1 MNRNFSREV
10 ENNMVN
16 VLDIVEDEYIHPG
29 TRMCAGCAMALIY
42 RFALKAL
49 GPKTIL
55 TVPASCLTV
64 LHGMQ
69 GFCTTKVSVLHT
81 PFATTGAAASGIV
94 SSLEEKGLAD
104 EICVVAFAGDGGTT
118 DIGIQSLSGA
128 AERGT
133 NFIYAC
139 YDNEAYMNT
148 GVQRSGSTPLGA
160 FTATT
165 PGGKT
170 RAKKNMPKI
179 LEAHGISYV
188 ATANGSYPLDL
199 YEKFKK
205 ARDIKGTR
213 YIHILSACPPGWGYD
228 PKDTIRIGRLAN
240 DTGFWPLYEIING
253 KFVLSQSSK
262 KFLDPSKRKPI
273 EQYLN
278 AQKRFTKIS
287 KEDIE
292 AYSQYIEDQWK
303 EIKRRL
309 ENQ

>member
-1 MNRNFSREV
+1 MIKIMDVPE
-10 ENNMVN
+10 E
-16 VLDIVEDEYIHPG
+16 EYIYPG
-29 TRMCAGCAMALIY
+29 TRICAGCAMALIY

-94 SSLEEKGLAD
+94 ASLEELGLAD
-104 EICVVAFAGDGGTT
+104 EICVVAFAGDGGTA

-128 AERGT
+128 AERET

-160 FTATT
+160 LTATT
-165 PGGKT
+165 PGGKVQQ
-170 RAKKNMPKI
+170 KKNMPKI
-179 LEAHGISYV
+179 LEAHGIPYV

-199 YEKFKK
+199 YEKFQK
-205 ARDIKGTR
+205 AREIKGTK

-228 PKDTIRIGRLAN
+228 PKDTIKVGRLATQ
-240 DTGFWPLYEIING
+240 TGFWPLYEIING
-253 KFVLSQSSK
+253 KFVLSRDCNRY
-262 KFLDPSKRKPI
+262 LDASKRKPI
-273 EQYLN
+273 EEYLI
-278 AQKRFTKIS
+278 AQKRFKDLS
-287 KEDIE
+287 KEEIE
-292 AYSQYIEDQWK
+292 NYKTYIITQWK
-303 EIKRRL
+303 KIKNRI
-309 ENQ
+309 EN